1 MTPTLLGSFK
11 QELKRLRHDARA
23 AYVKRFHAFGP
34 AQFQDLLGRLGV
46 RKGDVVC
53 VHSAFDQFLGFQ
65 GHVGDAL
72 RLLQESIGPEG
83 GLLMPTQPFTSTAID
98 YVRKHPITDVA
109 RAPSMVGML
118 TEILRRTPGAV
129 RSVNPTH
136 PVAAWGE
143 KGLRLVERDWEAT
156 TPCGRGTA
164 YHRLLDA
171 DARILMLGTGLQPM
185 TFYHCVEELIEP
197 MMPFSPFTAEVFAL
211 KTKDRAGEV
220 FESHMRLFEPGP
232 SSRRR
237 MSLLEPELRASGFWQ
252 SGHVGRLE
260 VISLR
265 AVQVLEACEAMAR
278 RGRFCYL
285 PEHAGSRGREDSV
298 AS

>member
-11 QELKRLRHDARA
+11 QKLKRLRHNARA
-23 AYVKRFHAFGP
+23 AYVKRFHAFSP
-34 AQFQDLLGRLGV
+34 AQFQELLGSVGV
-46 RKGDVVC
+46 RTGDIVC

-65 GHVGDAL
+65 GNVGDAL
-72 RLLQESIGPEG
+72 RLLQESVGNEG
-83 GLLMPTQPFTSTAID
+83 GLMMPTQPFTSTAID
-98 YVRKHPITDVA
+98 YVRKHPVTDVA

-129 RSVNPTH
+129 RSINPTH

-143 KGLRLVERDWEAT
+143 KGVRLVERDWEAG

-164 YHRLLDA
+164 YHRLLDS

-185 TFYHCVEELIEP
+185 TFYHCIEELIEP
-197 MMPFSPFTAEVFAL
+197 MMPFSPFTAEVFTL
-211 KTKDRAGEV
+211 KTKNRVGEV
-220 FESHMRLFEPGP
+220 FESRMRLFEPGP

-237 MSLLEPELRASGFWQ
+237 MNLLESELRASGFWR
-252 SGHVGRLE
+252 SERIGRLE

-278 RGRFCYL
+278 KGRFCYL
-285 PEHAGSRGREDSV
+285 PEPA
-298 AS
+298 AQ